1 MANAILFYD
10 GKDFSYPE
18 DLTNAGE
25 LGAARTFCKR
35 IFTVLSSLRYL
46 GYPEIL
52 EIGYDFN
59 GCVLFTRG
67 QRGLYARYEF
77 VKGSYPFTT
86 EMAKHFVFQIVL
98 PQLELLAKG

>member
-1 MANAILFYD
+1 MARAILFYD
-10 GKDFSYPE
+10 GNDFAYPE

-59 GCVLFTRG
+59 GYVLFVRG
-67 QRGLYARYEF
+67 QRGLCARYEF
-77 VKGSYPFTT
+77 VKGSYPYTT
-86 EMAKHFVFQIVL
+86 EMARHFVFKIVL
-98 PQLELLAKG
+98 PQLEILAKL

>member
-1 MANAILFYD
+1 MARAILFYD
-10 GKDFSYPE
+10 GKDFDYPE

-35 IFTVLSSLRYL
+35 VFNVLSSLRYL

-59 GCVLFTRG
+59 NYALFVRG
-67 QRGLYARYEF
+67 QRQFYACYQF

-86 EMAKHFVFQIVL
+86 EMARHFVFKIAL
-98 PQLELLAKG
+98 PQLEILAKS